1 MITYK
6 SKEEVLKDID
16 EHLTP
21 WDQKELADEVV
32 SKYVDLNEYVDDNP
46 DEVDLEEVIKD
57 YVQRDCTES
66 VLDMINDD
74 YGIAQYVANDRYM
87 TEYLLD
93 EYHGDASGL
102 IYSLSRSTLTL
113 TEILE
118 AVKDDEDLY
127 NELKKFVVEKC
138 LAEEISL
145 NDFLD
150 KKKDKM
156 DILFKD

>member
-6 SKEEVLKDID
+6 TKEEVLKDID

-32 SKYVDLNEYVDDNP
+32 SRYVDLNEYVDDNP
-46 DEVDLEEVIKD
+46 EELDIDDIIED
-57 YVQRDCTES
+57 YVQREGTEEL
-66 VLDMINDD
+66 LDKINDD

-93 EYHGDASGL
+93 EYHGDASRL
-102 IYSLSRSTLTL
+102 IDSLNRSSLTL

-127 NELKKFVVEKC
+127 GELKKFVVEKC

>member
-6 SKEEVLKDID
+6 TKEEVLKDID

-32 SKYVDLNEYVDDNP
+32 SKYVNLNEYIDDNP
-46 DEVDLEEVIKD
+46 GGLDIEAVIDD
-57 YVQRDCTES
+57 YVERQCTS
-66 VLDMINDD
+66 DLLDMVNDD
-74 YGIAQYVANDRYM
+74 YGIAQYVADDLYM
-87 TEYLLD
+87 SEYFLD
-93 EYHGDASGL
+93 EHHGKASDL
-102 IYSLSRSTLTL
+102 IYSLNRSSLTL

-127 NELKKFVVEKC
+127 GELKKFIVEKC